1 MRKTTFLIVIIFLI
15 LGCSL
20 SFARK
25 HQQKTLFLMDTV
37 ISVKID
43 GSKDDLKEIEDI
55 IVKYDK
61 MFNAYDE
68 TGEISKINDGKSVLT
83 DDMKDIISRS
93 LELSHKTN
101 GSFDITLKTLT
112 DLWGISN
119 GNKTVPSEEQIKNAL
134 LKTGYKKIT
143 LNEEINLGETKLDLG
158 GVAKG
163 YVTEKII
170 DKIKERNI
178 KKAIVDLGGNIYVYD
193 SKKSVNVGIQKPF
206 SERGEALLSLELNDK
221 SIITSG
227 TYERYFESGGKIYHH
242 ILNPKTGYPAQNGIN
257 SVTIIGEPFKGDAYS
272 TAILV
277 MGIDEA
283 IKLYNSE
290 KDFEFIVVKDKT
302 VYYTKGLDG
311 KINLK
316 DKEYKMEMV

>member
-1 MRKTTFLIVIIFLI
+1 MKKIVFVFLLLI
-15 LGCSL
+15 CILLVFWQNSAL
-20 SFARK
+20 K
-25 HQQKTLFLMDTV
+25 EKTLFLMDTV
-37 ISVKID
+37 ISVKIH
-43 GSKDDLKEIEDI
+43 GSKSDLKEIEDI

-61 MFNAYDE
+61 MFNAYNSQSELSD
-68 TGEISKINDGKSVLT
+68 INNGKTTLT
-83 DDMKDIISRS
+83 DDMKDIITRS
-93 LELSHKTN
+93 LELSQKTN
-101 GSFDITLKTLT
+101 GSFDITLKPLT

-119 GNKTVPSEEQIKNAL
+119 GNETVPSEEQIKNTL

-143 LNEEINLGETKLDLG
+143 LNQEVDLNGTQIDLG

-178 KKAIVDLGGNIYVYD
+178 KRAIIDLGGNIYVYD
-193 SKKSVNVGIQKPF
+193 KNKSVRVGVQKPF
-206 SERGEALLSLELNDK
+206 SERGEVLFTLELNDN
-221 SIITSG
+221 SVITSG
-227 TYERYFESGGKIYHH
+227 TYERYFENGGKKYHH
-242 ILNPKTGYPAQNGIN
+242 IIDPKTGYPADNGIT
-257 SVTIIGEPFKGDAYS
+257 SVTVIGEPFKGDAYS